1 MKRKQITAIL
11 MSAIMTVSACMPMNS
26 MQAMAAE
33 NAGASGTAAE
43 AAVTAEQ
50 PDEAQDTG
58 ESEEPQVIEPETPA
72 PTVTG
77 DENGENS
84 GNSVSAEDTGDKN
97 GAASEDATVGDT
109 GDADEG
115 SIEVAEV
122 GNSEITEIGGT
133 DAAAGEEAEL
143 THDGLGK
150 DAIEETEEETAKK
163 DAKKLEDPTNEDF
176 ANAVDISCGDT
187 WDVVLNSE
195 HPFEMYRFTPEQS
208 GRYTITSFSDGDNAD
223 NYVELYDDNHNC
235 IESNDDHNGSSLFE
249 LNSYLEQGNTYYYR
263 VRMYYEDGEGGF
275 TVSLT
280 KSSLYVGD
288 TYHYVHCAPGESVTL
303 SVNVFIVHRER
314 ASH

>member
-1 MKRKQITAIL
+1 M
-11 MSAIMTVSACMPMNS
+11 
-26 MQAMAAE
+26 
-33 NAGASGTAAE
+33 
-43 AAVTAEQ
+43 
-50 PDEAQDTG
+50 
-58 ESEEPQVIEPETPA
+58 
-72 PTVTG
+72 
-77 DENGENS
+77 
-84 GNSVSAEDTGDKN
+84 
-97 GAASEDATVGDT
+97 
-109 GDADEG
+109 
-115 SIEVAEV
+115 
-122 GNSEITEIGGT
+122 
-133 DAAAGEEAEL
+133 
-143 THDGLGK
+143 
-150 DAIEETEEETAKK
+150 EEETAKK

-303 SVNVFIVHRER
+303 SVNAISDNPITYSWHDDAGETLNCTDETYTFIPER
-314 ASH
+314 NTYYYCTVQSGDESAEVSFEIVIDNELSLVGSIDGYERSDDGCYYVTAGQ

>member
-1 MKRKQITAIL
+1 MYAYEQHAGNGRRECRRIRNSSRGGCDSRTA
-11 MSAIMTVSACMPMNS
+11 
-26 MQAMAAE
+26 
-33 NAGASGTAAE
+33 GRG
-43 AAVTAEQ
+43 
-50 PDEAQDTG
+50 DEAQDTG

-208 GRYTITSFSDGDNAD
+208 GYYIITSSSDEPLFW
-223 NYVELYDDNHNC
+223 YQTQ
-235 IESNDDHNGSSLFE
+235 IPSTSSLKE
-249 LNSYLEQGNTYYYR
+249 
-263 VRMYYEDGEGGF
+263 
-275 TVSLT
+275 
-280 KSSLYVGD
+280 
-288 TYHYVHCAPGESVTL
+288 
-303 SVNVFIVHRER
+303 
-314 ASH
+314 